1 MHEPPRQRG
10 YQAEIASAL
19 PGRLRLRF
27 HRGQPHSHI
36 LDHLQATLTA
46 RPEIREVSVNPAAR
60 SLTLH
65 YDATRHSHTGIL
77 GMLADLDLVVSA
89 VTGAPQLEDVT
100 IQALD
105 DLDRR
110 ILAVTGQR
118 LNLRTLLP
126 VGLAGLGLALTLK
139 NGLGLGMLPGWFPL
153 WLAFDAFVK
162 LHHERSGAAEP
173 PGGAR
178 EA

>member
-1 MHEPPRQRG
+1 MHESPRRWG
-10 YQAEIASAL
+10 CQAEIASDL
-19 PGRLRLRF
+19 PGRLRLRL
-27 HRGQPHSHI
+27 HRGQPHPQI

-65 YDATRHSHTGIL
+65 YDATRHSPTGIL
-77 GMLADLDLVVSA
+77 GLLADLDVLVSA
-89 VTGAPQLEDVT
+89 VTGAPQLEDLTV
-100 IQALD
+100 QALD

-110 ILAVTGQR
+110 ILAVTGHQV
-118 LNLRTLLP
+118 NLRTLFP

-139 NGLGLGMLPGWFPL
+139 NGLGLGMLPGWLPL

-162 LHHERSGAAEP
+162 LHPRKPES
-173 PGGAR
+173 
-178 EA
+178 

>member
-1 MHEPPRQRG
+1 MHESPRQLG
-10 YQAEIASAL
+10 YQAEIASDL

-27 HRGQPHSHI
+27 RRGQPHPQI

-60 SLTLH
+60 CLTLH
-65 YDATRHSHTGIL
+65 YDATRHSRTGIL
-77 GMLADLDLVVSA
+77 GVLADLDVLVSA

-100 IQALD
+100 VQALD

-118 LNLRTLLP
+118 LNLRTLFPL
-126 VGLAGLGLALTLK
+126 GLAGLGLALTLK
-139 NGLGLGMLPGWFPL
+139 NGLGLGTLPGWFPL

-162 LHHERSGAAEP
+162 LHREHSGVAEL

>member
-1 MHEPPRQRG
+1 MHESPRRRG

-27 HRGQPHSHI
+27 RRGQPHPQI
-36 LDHLQATLTA
+36 LDQLQATLTA
-46 RPEIREVSVNPAAR
+46 RPEIRAVAVNPAAR

-65 YDATRHSHTGIL
+65 YDATRHSHTGIVGL
-77 GMLADLDLVVSA
+77 LADLDVLVSA

-100 IQALD
+100 VQVLD

-110 ILAVTGQR
+110 ILALTGQR
-118 LNLRTLLP
+118 LNLGTLLP
-126 VGLAGLGLALTLK
+126 AGLAGLGLALTLK
-139 NGLGLGMLPGWFPL
+139 NGLGLGMLPGWLPL

-162 LHHERSGAAEP
+162 LHP
-173 PGGAR
+173 PKP
-178 EA
+178 